1 MRTGKMKDK
10 NILVGIG
17 YNAFDPLTG
26 RNGERVS
33 EECVEQTAKEVLAA
47 VTELGFSA
55 FIIPLQKS
63 FMNFLHRLKEL
74 KPDVLIN
81 LCEGFL
87 GRAQLE
93 ANVAAALELLG
104 FAFTGND
111 SRTLAL
117 CLNKF
122 KTKSVLKSCGL
133 PTAPSRLVTSP
144 DQKIDLPL
152 PVIVKPNTEDAS
164 LGIHSD
170 SVVYEREGLERQIR
184 KVFELYE
191 EPALVEQFIAGREFN
206 VAVFE
211 NSKPQAL
218 PVSEIDFTNMPEGS
232 PKICSYEAKWFE
244 DHILCQK
251 TPPVCPAKIDVDLQK
266 KIQDTAIAAFESVG
280 CRDYARIDFRMDQK
294 GKLLIL
300 EVNPNPDISLNAGYA
315 RALAASGM
323 EYKHFWDQ
331 MIGNALERKGKE

>member
-1 MRTGKMKDK
+1 MRSGKMKDK
-10 NILVGIG
+10 NILVGIA
-17 YNAFDPLTG
+17 YNAYDPVTG

-33 EECVEQTAKEVLAA
+33 EECVEQTAKEALAA
-47 VTELGFSA
+47 VTELGYSA
-55 FIIPLQKS
+55 FIIPLQRS
-63 FMNFLHRLKEL
+63 FMSFLQRLKQL

-87 GRAQLE
+87 GWAQLE
-93 ANVAAALELLG
+93 ANVAAALELFG

-122 KTKSVLKSCGL
+122 KTKAVLKSCGL
-133 PTAPSRLVTSP
+133 PTAPGRLVTSP
-144 DQKIDLPL
+144 DQKVDLPFPL
-152 PVIVKPNTEDAS
+152 IVKPNTEDAS
-164 LGIHSD
+164 LGIHPE
-170 SVVYEREGLERQIR
+170 SVVHDKESLERQVR

-191 EPALVEQFIAGREFN
+191 EPALVEQFIEGREFN

-211 NSKPQAL
+211 NSKPQPL
-218 PVSEIDFTNMPEGS
+218 PVSEIDFTTMPEGS

-244 DHILCQK
+244 DDILCQK
-251 TPPVCPAKIDVDLQK
+251 TPPVCPAKIDEGLQK
-266 KIQDTAIAAFESVG
+266 KIQDTAVAAFENVG

-294 GKLLIL
+294 GKLSIL

-323 EYKHFWDQ
+323 EYKHFWEL
-331 MIGNALERKGKE
+331 MIENALKRKGKE

>member
-1 MRTGKMKDK
+1 MRSGKMKDK
-10 NILVGIG
+10 NILVGIAF
-17 YNAFDPLTG
+17 NAYDPVAG

-33 EECVEQTAKEVLAA
+33 EECVETTAKEVLAA
-47 VTELGFSA
+47 VTELGCSA
-55 FIIPLQKS
+55 FIIPLQRS
-63 FMNFLHRLKEL
+63 FMSFLHRLKEL

-81 LCEGFL
+81 LCEDFL

-122 KTKSVLKSCGL
+122 KTKAVLKSCGL
-133 PTAPSRLVTSP
+133 PTAPSRLVVSP
-144 DQKIDLPL
+144 DQKVDLPFPL
-152 PVIVKPNTEDAS
+152 IVKPNTEDAS
-164 LGIHSD
+164 LGIHPE
-170 SVVYEREGLERQIR
+170 SVVHDKEGLERQVR

-191 EPALVEQFIAGREFN
+191 EPALVEQFIEGREFN

-211 NSKPQAL
+211 NGKPQAL

-244 DHILCQK
+244 DDILYQK
-251 TPPVCPAKIDVDLQK
+251 TPPVCPAKIDEDLQK
-266 KIQDTAIAAFESVG
+266 KIQSTAVAAFENVG

-294 GKLLIL
+294 GKLSIL

-323 EYKHFWDQ
+323 EYKHFWDL
-331 MIGNALERKGKE
+331 MIDNALKRKKKE